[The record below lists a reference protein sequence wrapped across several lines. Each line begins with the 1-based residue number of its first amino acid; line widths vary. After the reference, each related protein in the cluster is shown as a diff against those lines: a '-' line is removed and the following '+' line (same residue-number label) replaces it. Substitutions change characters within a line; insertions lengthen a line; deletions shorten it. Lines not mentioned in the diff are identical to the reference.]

1 MTLRVTQ
8 FGEPILREKGR
19 PVEHF
24 DSNLRQLSKDMI
36 ETMYAA
42 NGVGIAAQQVGQAL
56 QLFVVDPQMK
66 GNEVDFPYEL
76 DGKRPP
82 LALIMPLVV
91 VNPVLVLEKSPL
103 VVYEEGCLS
112 FPGVRGDVERPEA
125 VTLEYQD
132 ILGAR
137 HILSAGGWLA
147 RILQH
152 EYDHTQG
159 VLFLDRM
166 VPAVKRALKPQLD
179 ALKQT
184 AREMLTPQGLKPRF

>member
-24 DSNLRQLSKDMI
+24 DDDLRQLSQDML

-42 NGVGIAAQQVGQAL
+42 NGVGIAAQQVGHAL
-56 QLFVVDPQMK
+56 LLFVVDPQIK
-66 GNEVDFPYEL
+66 GREADFHYEL

-82 LALIMPLVV
+82 LELIMPLVV

-112 FPGVRGDVERPEA
+112 FPGMRGDIERPEA
-125 VTLEYQD
+125 VTLHYQD
-132 ILGAR
+132 VQGAR
-137 HILSAGGWLA
+137 HVLAAEGWLS

-166 VPAVKRALKPQLD
+166 TPAVKRSLKPQLEI
-179 ALKQT
+179 LKQST
-184 AREMLTPQGLKPRF
+184 REALVPQGLKPRF